1 MLDKKS
7 PFEESLEKQ
16 QRIYDKIKQC
26 CHSPVS
32 DTISSTLS
40 QVSISANSIS
50 IANTLQP
57 IMQTMSDFALKIP
70 KFEFESLTSAV
81 RRLSELYSPY
91 FFTDSLQKILEQYQH
106 QISEMICS
114 ISTIPLSLLADNAID
129 FSEVEILSD
138 MSVKYGETVL
148 SKEKVAQEFESQIK
162 ELKQKPR
169 SLYDKFEDVKK
180 KFWLVFLILN
190 LIMFIPQI
198 PETCEFYTDMVAQTK
213 ALFFNKTECCWI
225 IKEHAYLR
233 ETANSKA
240 NIICTLPYDT
250 ELEVLSETP
259 RWLEVKYID
268 ESGEEY
274 TGWISKISVERE
286 Q

>member
-7 PFEESLEKQ
+7 PFEEALERQ
-16 QRIYDKIKQC
+16 QRIYDRIEQC
-26 CHSPVS
+26 CHPPIL
-32 DTISSTLS
+32 DTISTTLS
-40 QVSISANSIS
+40 QVSIAANSIS

-57 IMQTMSDFALKIP
+57 IMRTMSDFALKIP
-70 KFEFESLTSAV
+70 KIEFQPLTSVAQQ
-81 RRLSELYSPY
+81 LSELYSPY
-91 FFTDSLQKILEQYQH
+91 FFTDSLQRMLEQYQC
-106 QISEMICS
+106 QIGEVIRS
-114 ISTIPLSLLADNAID
+114 ISATPLSSLAYNAID

-138 MSVKYGETVL
+138 MSIKYGETVL
-148 SKEKVAQEFESQIK
+148 SKEEVAQEFELQIE

-180 KFWLVFLILN
+180 KFWLVLLILN

-213 ALFFNKTECCWI
+213 ALFFNETECCWI
-225 IKEHAYLR
+225 IKEQAYLR
-233 ETANSKA
+233 EAANSKA
-240 NIICTLPYDT
+240 NIICTLSYDT
-250 ELEVLSETP
+250 ELEVVSEIP
-259 RWLEVKYID
+259 RWLEVKYTD

-274 TGWISKISVERE
+274 TGWVSKISVERD